1 MSWSIK
7 LISTYLWTSRGK
19 ITGGKIEDEITGV
32 IPDADGSTVKTLV
45 FKGVVESVGIAV
57 TSVVAKGEEDSVV
70 NAMDGVVAE
79 GADLK
84 VGITGGVKGTAEVDV
99 FRGTGRQSTNSE
111 ND

>member
-45 FKGVVESVGIAV
+45 LKGVVESVGIAV
-57 TSVVAKGEEDSVV
+57 ASVVAKGEDSVI
-70 NAMDGVVAE
+70 NAMDSVVAE

-84 VGITGGVKGTAEVDV
+84 VGITGGVKGTAGVDV
-99 FRGTGRQSTNSE
+99 FRGTGKQSTNSE